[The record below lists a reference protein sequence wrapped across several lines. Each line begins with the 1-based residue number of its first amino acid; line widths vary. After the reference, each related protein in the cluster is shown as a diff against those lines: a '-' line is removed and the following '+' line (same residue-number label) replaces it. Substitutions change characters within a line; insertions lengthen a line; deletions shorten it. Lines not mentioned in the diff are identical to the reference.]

1 MNQGKILA
9 IDDEANIRHL
19 IENEFKLEDFQVAT
33 APSGEEGLRMFEE
46 QPFDVV
52 LLDLKLPKI
61 SGLETLKQLKK
72 KSPGVEVIMITGYGD
87 IQSAVESIKLGARDF
102 ITKPFKLAEL
112 LLLVRTAIQDRD
124 ARKEFLSPPRADGAE
139 GNDRFLM
146 CPSPQ
151 MQEVYSLVD
160 KIALSEGT
168 ILIEGETGTGKDVLA
183 YFIHKKSHRRA
194 GPFVTLDCGLLTHN
208 LAESELYGHR
218 KGAFSGAADA
228 KIGLVEKSD
237 GGTLF
242 LDEIGNIDL
251 EIQKKFLR
259 FLETGFIRRVGE
271 NREIHVNSRVM
282 LATNLPMEEA
292 LKQGKIRTDLFY
304 RMAVFNV
311 SLPPLRNRPQDI
323 LPLAK
328 HFLARCSRSGRPK
341 ELSAEAAEALTLY
354 AWPGNVRELKSTITK
369 LEVLVSEQ
377 TIRGE
382 HLPVHLTMKSQ
393 LVPQLPR
400 TLEDVEKEH
409 ILKILEQTGG
419 NQMKASQVLGIN
431 RKTLYKK
438 IKKYNIFT

>member
-1 MNQGKILA
+1 MNHGKILA

-19 IENEFKLEDFQVAT
+19 IENEFKLEDFEVAT
-33 APSGEEGLRMFEE
+33 APSGEEGLRMFEDH
-46 QPFDVV
+46 PYDVV

-61 SGLETLKQLKK
+61 SGLETLKQLKRR
-72 KSPGVEVIMITGYGD
+72 SPGVEVIMITGYGD

-102 ITKPFKLAEL
+102 ITKPFKLTEL
-112 LLLVRTAIQDRD
+112 LLLVKTAMQDRD
-124 ARKEFLSPPRADGAE
+124 ARNEFLSSSRTDGTAVS
-139 GNDRFLM
+139 DRFLI

-151 MQEVYSLVD
+151 MQAVYGLVD
-160 KIALSEGT
+160 KLAPSDGT

-183 YFIHKKSHRRA
+183 YFIHNQSHRRT

-218 KGAFSGAADA
+218 KGAFSGASDA
-228 KIGLVEKSD
+228 KIGLVEKSH

-251 EIQKKFLR
+251 ELQKKFLR

-271 NREIHVNSRVM
+271 NREIKVDSRVI
-282 LATNLPMEEA
+282 LATNLPMEDA
-292 LKQGKIRTDLFY
+292 LKQGKIRIDLFY

-328 HFLARCSRSGRPK
+328 HFLAQGSRSGPPK
-341 ELSAEAAEALTLY
+341 ELSGEAAEALSLY
-354 AWPGNVRELKSTITK
+354 SWPGNIRELKSTIAK
-369 LEVLVSEQ
+369 LGVLVSED
-377 TIRGE
+377 TIRCE

-409 ILKILEQTGG
+409 ILKILEETGG

-438 IKKYNIFT
+438 IKKYSIFS

>member
-1 MNQGKILA
+1 MIHGKILA

-19 IENEFKLEDFQVAT
+19 IENEFKLEDFEVAT
-33 APSGEEGLRMFEE
+33 APSGEEGLRMFEDH
-46 QPFDVV
+46 PYDVV

-61 SGLETLKQLKK
+61 SGLETLKQLKR

-102 ITKPFKLAEL
+102 ITKPFKLTEL

-124 ARKEFLSPPRADGAE
+124 ARNEFISSSRMDSAAGS
-139 GNDRFLM
+139 DRFLM

-151 MQEVYSLVD
+151 MQAVYGMVD
-160 KIALSEGT
+160 KIAPSEGT

-183 YFIHKKSHRRA
+183 YFIHDKSHRRT

-218 KGAFSGAADA
+218 KGAFSGASDA
-228 KIGLVEKSD
+228 KVGLVEKSD

-251 EIQKKFLR
+251 ELQKKFLR

-271 NREIHVNSRVM
+271 NREIQVNSRVI

-292 LKQGKIRTDLFY
+292 LKQGKIRMDLFY

-311 SLPPLRNRPQDI
+311 SLPPLRTRPQDI
-323 LPLAK
+323 LPLAN
-328 HFLARCSRSGRPK
+328 HFLAQVSKSGRPK
-341 ELSAEAAEALTLY
+341 ELSAEAAETLSLY
-354 AWPGNVRELKSTITK
+354 AWPGNVRELKSTIAK
-369 LEVLVSEQ
+369 LEVLVSDD
-377 TIRGE
+377 TIRYD

-393 LVPQLPR
+393 MSAQLPR

-409 ILKILEQTGG
+409 ILKILEETGG

-438 IKKYNIFT
+438 IKKYKIFA

>member
-1 MNQGKILA
+1 
-9 IDDEANIRHL
+9 
-19 IENEFKLEDFQVAT
+19 
-33 APSGEEGLRMFEE
+33 
-46 QPFDVV
+46 
-52 LLDLKLPKI
+52 
-61 SGLETLKQLKK
+61 
-72 KSPGVEVIMITGYGD
+72 
-87 IQSAVESIKLGARDF
+87 
-102 ITKPFKLAEL
+102 
-112 LLLVRTAIQDRD
+112 
-124 ARKEFLSPPRADGAE
+124 
-139 GNDRFLM
+139 
-146 CPSPQ
+146 
-151 MQEVYSLVD
+151 
-160 KIALSEGT
+160 
-168 ILIEGETGTGKDVLA
+168 
-183 YFIHKKSHRRA
+183 
-194 GPFVTLDCGLLTHN
+194 
-208 LAESELYGHR
+208 
-218 KGAFSGAADA
+218 
-228 KIGLVEKSD
+228 
-237 GGTLF
+237 
-242 LDEIGNIDL
+242 
-251 EIQKKFLR
+251 
-259 FLETGFIRRVGE
+259 
-271 NREIHVNSRVM
+271 
-282 LATNLPMEEA
+282 MEEA

-419 NQMKASQVLGIN
+419 NQIKASQVLGIN

>member
-1 MNQGKILA
+1 MIHGKILA

-19 IENEFKLEDFQVAT
+19 IENEFKFEDFEVAT
-33 APSGEEGLRMFEE
+33 APSGEEGLRMFDDH
-46 QPFDVV
+46 PYDVV

-61 SGLETLKQLKK
+61 SGLETLKQLKR

-102 ITKPFKLAEL
+102 ITKPFKLTEL
-112 LLLVRTAIQDRD
+112 LVLVKTAMQDRD
-124 ARKEFLSPPRADGAE
+124 ARNEFLSSSRTDGAADS
-139 GNDRFLM
+139 DRFLM
-146 CPSPQ
+146 CPSSQ
-151 MQEVYSLVD
+151 MQAVYGMVD
-160 KIALSEGT
+160 KIAPSEGT

-183 YFIHKKSHRRA
+183 YFIHNKGHRRA

-218 KGAFSGAADA
+218 KGAFSGASDA
-228 KIGLVEKSD
+228 KAGLVEKSD

-251 EIQKKFLR
+251 ELQKKFLR

-271 NREIHVNSRVM
+271 NREIQVNSRVI
-282 LATNLPMEEA
+282 LATNLPMEDA

-311 SLPPLRNRPQDI
+311 SLPPLRDRPQDI

-328 HFLARCSRSGRPK
+328 HFLAQRSRSGRPK
-341 ELSAEAAEALTLY
+341 ELSPEAAEALSLY

-369 LEVLVSEQ
+369 LEVLVSDD
-377 TIRGE
+377 TIRRE
-382 HLPVHLTMKSQ
+382 HLPVHLTIKSQ
-393 LVPQLPR
+393 FAPQLPR
-400 TLEDVEKEH
+400 TLEDVEREH
-409 ILKILEQTGG
+409 ILKILAETGG
-419 NQMKASQVLGIN
+419 NQMKASQVLSIN

-438 IKKYNIFT
+438 IKKYKIFS